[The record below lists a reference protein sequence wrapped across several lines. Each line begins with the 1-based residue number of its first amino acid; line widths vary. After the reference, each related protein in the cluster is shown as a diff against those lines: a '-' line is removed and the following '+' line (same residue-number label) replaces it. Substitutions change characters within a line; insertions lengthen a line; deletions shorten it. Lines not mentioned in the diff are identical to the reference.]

1 MVGMRRGMMETSV
14 KIGFQGGDA
23 SPALTEMI
31 NEEVEAL
38 ERVYGRLTAC
48 QVTVRIPD
56 NHHRTGFYSVHVRLA
71 MPGNYEVVADHRP
84 DNDDRFAIPQF
95 AINDAFRRAKRQ
107 IQDRAKKM
115 RGETKSLHKR
125 IDRTLD
131 QPEEP

>member
-1 MVGMRRGMMETSV
+1 METPV

-23 SPALTEMI
+23 SPALTQMI
-31 NEEVEAL
+31 NQEVEAL
-38 ERVYGRLTAC
+38 ERVYGRLTSC
-48 QVTVRIPD
+48 QVTVQIPD
-56 NHHRTGFYSVHVRLA
+56 THHRTGFYSVHVHLA
-71 MPGNYEVVADHRP
+71 MPGNYDVVVDQQS
-84 DNDDRFAIPQF
+84 DEDDRLTVPQF

-131 QPEEP
+131 EPEV